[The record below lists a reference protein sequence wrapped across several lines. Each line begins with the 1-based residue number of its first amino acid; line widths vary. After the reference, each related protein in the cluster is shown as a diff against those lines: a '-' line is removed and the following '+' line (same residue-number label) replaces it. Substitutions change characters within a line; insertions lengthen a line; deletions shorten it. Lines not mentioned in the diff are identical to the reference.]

1 MIVIMKPNASEEAV
15 KRVTGIIESKGLTAH
30 LSKGDQV
37 TIIGVVGD
45 KTRLYG
51 SNIEITDGVDKVVS
65 VTESYKLANKK
76 FHPEPSVI
84 KVQNTEIGPK
94 TLTVMAGPCAIESS
108 SQLMETAFAVKK
120 TRRNLS
126 ARGRLQAE
134 NLPLLLPGP

>member
-94 TLTVMAGPCAIESS
+94 TLTVMAGPP
-108 SQLMETAFAVKK
+108 T
-120 TRRNLS
+120 ND
-126 ARGRLQAE
+126 G
-134 NLPLLLPGP
+134 

>member
-51 SNIEITDGVDKVVS
+51 SNIEITTALTRLS
-65 VTESYKLANKK
+65 RSQSPTNWPIRNST
-76 FHPEPSVI
+76 PSR
-84 KVQNTEIGPK
+84 P
-94 TLTVMAGPCAIESS
+94 
-108 SQLMETAFAVKK
+108 
-120 TRRNLS
+120 
-126 ARGRLQAE
+126 
-134 NLPLLLPGP
+134 

>member
-76 FHPEPSVI
+76 FHPSRP
-84 KVQNTEIGPK
+84 
-94 TLTVMAGPCAIESS
+94 
-108 SQLMETAFAVKK
+108 
-120 TRRNLS
+120 
-126 ARGRLQAE
+126 
-134 NLPLLLPGP
+134 

>member
-51 SNIEITDGVDKVVS
+51 SNIEITDGVDKVVLGHRVLQNWPIRNS
-65 VTESYKLANKK
+65 T
-76 FHPEPSVI
+76 PSR
-84 KVQNTEIGPK
+84 P
-94 TLTVMAGPCAIESS
+94 
-108 SQLMETAFAVKK
+108 
-120 TRRNLS
+120 
-126 ARGRLQAE
+126 
-134 NLPLLLPGP
+134 

>member
-120 TRRNLS
+120 IRRNLS